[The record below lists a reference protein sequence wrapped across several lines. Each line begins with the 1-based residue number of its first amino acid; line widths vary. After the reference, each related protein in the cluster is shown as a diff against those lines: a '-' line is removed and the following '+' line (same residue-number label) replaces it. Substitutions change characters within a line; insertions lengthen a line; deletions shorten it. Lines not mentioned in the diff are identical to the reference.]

1 MNCLC
6 FLKTISLLILLFL
19 AVLGLCCCMWA
30 FCSRGEQGLLLS
42 CGVQASRCRGFSC
55 CKERALEPRL
65 SSFDTRAYLPSNM
78 WNLPRGGIE
87 RVSPALTADS
97 QPLIIREVLY
107 PPGTRGS
114 NWRDSCSSCTDHRV
128 PGSARWLPFCPGVG
142 VGRPPDAPL
151 LSRGPGPKPP
161 TPPSGK
167 EQEDTWGRVLLR
179 QCPPGSKVTNGWIKR

>member
-1 MNCLC
+1 MRSKVKMSPSHLA
-6 FLKTISLLILLFL
+6 LLGVLGSELQLERRLILRLGEVGSSGAESKSVQTEAGSV
-19 AVLGLCCCMWA
+19 AVLRPLRGLIC
-30 FCSRGEQGLLLS
+30 
-42 CGVQASRCRGFSC
+42 
-55 CKERALEPRL
+55 P
-65 SSFDTRAYLPSNM
+65 P
-78 WNLPRGGIE
+78 P
-87 RVSPALTADS
+87 
-97 QPLIIREVLY
+97 